1 MYGLVKLLDISN
13 KTLIIDKIQNFEV
26 VGVYNNIIEI
36 EKLHLNYFAHKY
48 RLKDNFWCYFSKK
61 PKEWNANI
69 EPSQL
74 ADMIIIDLDFDKEQ
88 LQFQFKYS
96 KILYD
101 ELDKEMIKII
111 REIKLSMIL

>member
-13 KTLIIDKIQNFEV
+13 KNLLIDKIQNFEV
-26 VGVYNNIIEI
+26 VGVYNTVIEI

-61 PKEWNANI
+61 PKEWNANV

-74 ADMIIIDLDFDKEQ
+74 ADMIIIDLDFDKDQ
-88 LQFQFKYS
+88 LQYS
-96 KILYD
+96 KI
-101 ELDKEMIKII
+101 EFKGKN
-111 REIKLSMIL
+111 